1 MTYRRASD
9 ATGRPLRST
18 VAPERGNEGRA
29 VAERGSV
36 GLAVAGAVLI
46 GALTALQ
53 ARINGTLGAEIGDGF
68 VAAAI
73 SFGSGLIILI
83 ALSAL
88 VPQGR
93 RGFERLVSGIRSR
106 TIPAWML
113 LGGLAGAFTVAS
125 QGLTVATIGVALFTV
140 GFVAGQTSGGLVLDR
155 VGFGPAGVVP
165 VTVRRVIGAL
175 LAIAG
180 VVVCLSGDAVNG
192 VPLWMLIVPAIAGA
206 GVAWQQGTNGRLRVR
221 VESPLTATLVNFI
234 GGTVVLLVAA
244 FVHVGVVGAPRAV
257 PTEPWLYVGGA
268 VGVIY
273 IFLSAVVVR
282 RTGVLLLGL
291 GSVVGLLTTSVL
303 LDALWP
309 APAAPATPVALL
321 AAAVAISG
329 VAVAAVPWR
338 RRSR

>member
-1 MTYRRASD
+1 MS
-9 ATGRPLRST
+9 
-18 VAPERGNEGRA
+18 
-29 VAERGSV
+29 ERGSV
-36 GLAVAGAVLI
+36 GIAVAGAVLI

-53 ARINGTLGAEIGDGF
+53 ARINGSLGAEVGDGI

-73 SFGSGLIILI
+73 SFSSGLVILI
-83 ALSAL
+83 ALSL
-88 VPQGR
+88 IVPEGR
-93 RGFERLVSGIRSR
+93 RGFGRLVAGIRSR
-106 TIPAWML
+106 SVPPWML

-140 GFVAGQTSGGLVLDR
+140 GFVAGQTTGGLVLDR

-165 VTVRRVIGAL
+165 VTVRRVVGAV

-180 VVVCLSGDAVNG
+180 VVVCLSGDALGG
-192 VPLWMLIVPAIAGA
+192 VPLWMLIVPAVAGA

-234 GGTVVLLVAA
+234 GGTIVLVIAA
-244 FVHVGVVGAPRAV
+244 LIHVGVVGAPRAI
-257 PTEPWLYVGGA
+257 PTAPWLYVGGA
-268 VGVIY
+268 VGVVY

-291 GSVVGLLTTSVL
+291 GSVVGLLSTSVL

-309 APAAPATPVALL
+309 APAAPSTPVALL
-321 AAAVAISG
+321 AAVVAIAG
-329 VAVAAVPWR
+329 VVVAAVPWR
-338 RRSR
+338 RRRRS

>member
-1 MTYRRASD
+1 MS
-9 ATGRPLRST
+9 
-18 VAPERGNEGRA
+18 ERGTIGVA
-29 VAERGSV
+29 VG
-36 GLAVAGAVLI
+36 GAVLI

-53 ARINGTLGAEIGDGF
+53 ARINGTLGAEIGDGI

-73 SFGSGLIILI
+73 SFSSGLGILVV
-83 ALSAL
+83 LSVL
-88 VPQGR
+88 VPEGR
-93 RGFERLVSGIRSR
+93 RGFARLVDGIRSR
-106 TIPAWML
+106 TLPPWML

-140 GFVAGQTSGGLVLDR
+140 GFVAGQTTGGLVLDR
-155 VGFGPAGVVP
+155 VGYGPAGVVP
-165 VTVRRVIGAL
+165 VTVRRVVGAL

-180 VVVCLSGDAVNG
+180 VVVCLSGDALGG
-192 VPLWMLIVPAIAGA
+192 VPLWMLIVPAVAGA
-206 GVAWQQGTNGRLRVR
+206 GVSWQQGTNGRLRVR

-234 GGTVVLLVAA
+234 GGTVVLVVAA
-244 FVHVGVVGAPRAV
+244 VIHAVAVDVPRVV
-257 PTEPWLYVGGA
+257 PTEPWLYLGGA
-268 VGVIY
+268 VGVVY

-309 APAAPATPVALL
+309 APAAPSTPVALL
-321 AAAVAISG
+321 AAGVAIAG

-338 RRSR
+338 RRPR

>member
-1 MTYRRASD
+1 
-9 ATGRPLRST
+9 
-18 VAPERGNEGRA
+18 
-29 VAERGSV
+29 VAERGTV
-36 GLAVAGAVLI
+36 GVAVGGAVLI

-68 VAAAI
+68 VAAAV
-73 SFGSGLIILI
+73 SFSSGLVILVV
-83 ALSAL
+83 LSAL
-88 VPQGR
+88 IPGGR
-93 RGFERLVSGIRSR
+93 RGFGRLVAGIRTR
-106 TIPAWML
+106 TIPPWML
-113 LGGLAGAFTVAS
+113 LGGLVGAFTVAS

-140 GFVAGQTSGGLVLDR
+140 GFVAGQTTGGMVLDR
-155 VGFGPAGVVP
+155 IGYGPAGVVP
-165 VTVRRVIGAL
+165 VTVRRLVGAL

-180 VVVCLSGDAVNG
+180 VVVCLSGDALGG
-192 VPLWMLIVPAIAGA
+192 VPLWMLVVPAIAGA

-234 GGTVVLLVAA
+234 GGTVVLVIAA
-244 FVHVGVVGAPRAV
+244 GVHVGLVGAPRTI
-257 PTEPWLYVGGA
+257 PTEPWLYLGGA

-273 IFLSAVVVR
+273 IFLSSVVVR

-309 APAAPATPVALL
+309 APAAPSTPVALL
-321 AAAVAISG
+321 AAAVAIAG

-338 RRSR
+338 RRRR

>member
-1 MTYRRASD
+1 M
-9 ATGRPLRST
+9 
-18 VAPERGNEGRA
+18 
-29 VAERGSV
+29 AERGTV
-36 GLAVAGAVLI
+36 GVAVGGAVLI

-68 VAAAI
+68 VAAAV
-73 SFGSGLIILI
+73 SFSSGLVILVV
-83 ALSAL
+83 LSAL
-88 VPQGR
+88 IPGGR
-93 RGFERLVSGIRSR
+93 RGFGRLVAGIRTR
-106 TIPAWML
+106 TIPPWML
-113 LGGLAGAFTVAS
+113 LGGLVGAFTVAS

-140 GFVAGQTSGGLVLDR
+140 GFVAGQTTGGMVLDR
-155 VGFGPAGVVP
+155 IGYGPAGVVP
-165 VTVRRVIGAL
+165 VTVRRLVGAL

-180 VVVCLSGDAVNG
+180 VVVCLSGDALGG
-192 VPLWMLIVPAIAGA
+192 VPLWMLVVPAIAGA

-234 GGTVVLLVAA
+234 GGTVVLVIAA
-244 FVHVGVVGAPRAV
+244 GVHIGLVGAPRTV
-257 PTEPWLYVGGA
+257 PTEPWLYLGGA

-273 IFLSAVVVR
+273 IFLSSVVVR

-309 APAAPATPVALL
+309 APAAPSTPVALL
-321 AAAVAISG
+321 AAAVAIAG

-338 RRSR
+338 RRRR

>member
-1 MTYRRASD
+1 M
-9 ATGRPLRST
+9 
-18 VAPERGNEGRA
+18 
-29 VAERGSV
+29 AERGTV
-36 GLAVAGAVLI
+36 GVAVAGAVLI

-53 ARINGTLGAEIGDGF
+53 ARINGTLGAEIGDGI

-73 SFGSGLIILI
+73 SFSSGLAILI
-83 ALSAL
+83 VLSAVL
-88 VPQGR
+88 PQGR
-93 RGFERLVSGIRSR
+93 RGFGRLVSGIRSR
-106 TIPAWML
+106 TLPLWTL

-140 GFVAGQTSGGLVLDR
+140 GFVAGQTTGGLVLDR
-155 VGFGPAGVVP
+155 VGYGPAGVVP
-165 VTVRRVIGAL
+165 VTVRRVVGAL

-180 VVVCLSGDAVNG
+180 VVVCLSGDALGG
-192 VPLWMLIVPAIAGA
+192 VPLWMLIVPAVAGA

-221 VESPLTATLVNFI
+221 VESPLTATLVNFV
-234 GGTVVLLVAA
+234 GGTVVLLIAATIHVA
-244 FVHVGVVGAPRAV
+244 VVDVPRTLPGA
-257 PTEPWLYVGGA
+257 PWLYVGGA
-268 VGVIY
+268 VGVVY

-309 APAAPATPVALL
+309 APAAPSTPVALL
-321 AAAVAISG
+321 AAGVAIAG

-338 RRSR
+338 RRHR

>member
-1 MTYRRASD
+1 MS
-9 ATGRPLRST
+9 
-18 VAPERGNEGRA
+18 ERGTIGVA
-29 VAERGSV
+29 VG
-36 GLAVAGAVLI
+36 GAILI

-53 ARINGTLGAEIGDGF
+53 ARINGTLGAEIGDGI

-73 SFGSGLIILI
+73 SFSSGLGILVV
-83 ALSAL
+83 LSAL
-88 VPQGR
+88 VPEGR
-93 RGFERLVSGIRSR
+93 RGFARLVDGIRSR
-106 TIPAWML
+106 TLPPWML

-140 GFVAGQTSGGLVLDR
+140 GFVAGQTTGGLVLDR
-155 VGFGPAGVVP
+155 VGYGPAGVVP
-165 VTVRRVIGAL
+165 VTVRRVVGAL

-180 VVVCLSGDAVNG
+180 VVVCLSGDALGG
-192 VPLWMLIVPAIAGA
+192 VPLWMLIVPAVAGA
-206 GVAWQQGTNGRLRVR
+206 GVSWQQGTNGRLRVR

-234 GGTVVLLVAA
+234 GGTVVLVVAA
-244 FVHVGVVGAPRAV
+244 VIHVVAVDVPRVV
-257 PTEPWLYVGGA
+257 PTEPWLYLGGA
-268 VGVIY
+268 VGVVY

-309 APAAPATPVALL
+309 APAAPSTPVALL
-321 AAAVAISG
+321 AAGVAIAG

-338 RRSR
+338 RRPR

>member
-1 MTYRRASD
+1 M
-9 ATGRPLRST
+9 
-18 VAPERGNEGRA
+18 
-29 VAERGSV
+29 AERGTTGVAV
-36 GLAVAGAVLI
+36 GGAVLI

-68 VAAAI
+68 VAAAV
-73 SFGSGLIILI
+73 SFSSGLVILVV
-83 ALSAL
+83 LSAL
-88 VPQGR
+88 IPGGR
-93 RGFERLVSGIRSR
+93 RGFGRLVAGIRTR
-106 TIPAWML
+106 TIPPWML
-113 LGGLAGAFTVAS
+113 LGGLVGAFTVAS

-140 GFVAGQTSGGLVLDR
+140 GFVAGQTTGGMVLDR
-155 VGFGPAGVVP
+155 IGYGPAGVVP
-165 VTVRRVIGAL
+165 VTVRRLVGAL

-180 VVVCLSGDAVNG
+180 VVVCLSGDALGG
-192 VPLWMLIVPAIAGA
+192 VPLWMLVVPAIAGA

-234 GGTVVLLVAA
+234 GGTVVLVIAA
-244 FVHVGVVGAPRAV
+244 GVHVGLVGAPRTI
-257 PTEPWLYVGGA
+257 PTEPWLYLGGA

-273 IFLSAVVVR
+273 IFLSSVVVR

-309 APAAPATPVALL
+309 APAAPSTPVALL
-321 AAAVAISG
+321 AAAVAIAG

-338 RRSR
+338 RRRR

>member
-1 MTYRRASD
+1 MS
-9 ATGRPLRST
+9 
-18 VAPERGNEGRA
+18 ERGTIGVA
-29 VAERGSV
+29 VG
-36 GLAVAGAVLI
+36 GAVLI

-53 ARINGTLGAEIGDGF
+53 ARINGTLGAEIGDGI

-73 SFGSGLIILI
+73 SFSSGLGILVV
-83 ALSAL
+83 LSAL
-88 VPQGR
+88 LPEGR
-93 RGFERLVSGIRSR
+93 RGFGRLVDGIRSR
-106 TIPAWML
+106 TLPPWML

-140 GFVAGQTSGGLVLDR
+140 GFVAGQTTGGLVLDR
-155 VGFGPAGVVP
+155 VGYGPAGVVP
-165 VTVRRVIGAL
+165 VTVRRVVGAL

-180 VVVCLSGDAVNG
+180 VVVCLSGDALGG
-192 VPLWMLIVPAIAGA
+192 VPLWMLIVPAVAGA

-234 GGTVVLLVAA
+234 GGTVVLVVAA
-244 FVHVGVVGAPRAV
+244 VIHVVAVDVPRVV
-257 PTEPWLYVGGA
+257 PTEPWLYLGGA
-268 VGVIY
+268 VGVVY

-309 APAAPATPVALL
+309 APAAPSTPVALL
-321 AAAVAISG
+321 AAGVAIAG

-338 RRSR
+338 RRRR

>member
-1 MTYRRASD
+1 M
-9 ATGRPLRST
+9 
-18 VAPERGNEGRA
+18 
-29 VAERGSV
+29 AERGSV

>member
-1 MTYRRASD
+1 MS
-9 ATGRPLRST
+9 
-18 VAPERGNEGRA
+18 ERGTIGVA
-29 VAERGSV
+29 VG
-36 GLAVAGAVLI
+36 GAVLI

-53 ARINGTLGAEIGDGF
+53 ARINGTLGAEIGDGI

-73 SFGSGLIILI
+73 SFSSGLGILVV
-83 ALSAL
+83 LSAL
-88 VPQGR
+88 LPEGR
-93 RGFERLVSGIRSR
+93 RGFARLVDGIRSR
-106 TIPAWML
+106 TLPPWML

-140 GFVAGQTSGGLVLDR
+140 GFVAGQTTGGLVLDR
-155 VGFGPAGVVP
+155 VGYGPAGVVP

-180 VVVCLSGDAVNG
+180 VVVCLSGDALGG
-192 VPLWMLIVPAIAGA
+192 VPLWMLIVPAVAGA

-221 VESPLTATLVNFI
+221 VESPLTATLVNFL
-234 GGTVVLLVAA
+234 GGTVVLVVAA
-244 FVHVGVVGAPRAV
+244 VIHVVAVDVPRIV
-257 PTEPWLYVGGA
+257 PTEPWLYLGGA
-268 VGVIY
+268 VGVVY

-309 APAAPATPVALL
+309 APAAPSTPVALL
-321 AAAVAISG
+321 AAGVAIAG

-338 RRSR
+338 RRRR

>member
-1 MTYRRASD
+1 MS
-9 ATGRPLRST
+9 
-18 VAPERGNEGRA
+18 ERGTIGVA
-29 VAERGSV
+29 VG
-36 GLAVAGAVLI
+36 GAVLI

-53 ARINGTLGAEIGDGF
+53 ARINGTLGAEIGDGI

-73 SFGSGLIILI
+73 SFSSGLGILVV
-83 ALSAL
+83 LSAL
-88 VPQGR
+88 VPEGR
-93 RGFERLVSGIRSR
+93 RGFARLIDGIRSR
-106 TIPAWML
+106 TLPPWML

-140 GFVAGQTSGGLVLDR
+140 GFVAGQTTGGLVLDR
-155 VGFGPAGVVP
+155 VGYGPAGVVP
-165 VTVRRVIGAL
+165 VTVRRVVGAL

-180 VVVCLSGDAVNG
+180 VVVCLSGDALGG
-192 VPLWMLIVPAIAGA
+192 VPLWMLIVPAVAGA
-206 GVAWQQGTNGRLRVR
+206 GVSWQQGTNGRLRVR

-234 GGTVVLLVAA
+234 GGTVVLVVAA
-244 FVHVGVVGAPRAV
+244 VIHVVAVDVPRVV
-257 PTEPWLYVGGA
+257 PTEPWLYLGGA
-268 VGVIY
+268 VGVVY

-309 APAAPATPVALL
+309 APAAPSTPVALL
-321 AAAVAISG
+321 AAGVAIAG

-338 RRSR
+338 RRPR

>member
-1 MTYRRASD
+1 MS
-9 ATGRPLRST
+9 
-18 VAPERGNEGRA
+18 ERGTIGVA
-29 VAERGSV
+29 VG
-36 GLAVAGAVLI
+36 GAVLI

-53 ARINGTLGAEIGDGF
+53 ARINGTLGAEIGDGI

-73 SFGSGLIILI
+73 SFSSGLGILVV
-83 ALSAL
+83 LSAL
-88 VPQGR
+88 LPEGR
-93 RGFERLVSGIRSR
+93 SGFGRLVDGIRSR
-106 TIPAWML
+106 TLPPWML

-140 GFVAGQTSGGLVLDR
+140 GFVAGQTTGGLVLDR
-155 VGFGPAGVVP
+155 VGYGPAGVVP

-180 VVVCLSGDAVNG
+180 VVVCLSGDALGG
-192 VPLWMLIVPAIAGA
+192 VPLWMLIVPAVAGA

-221 VESPLTATLVNFI
+221 VESPLTATLVNFL
-234 GGTVVLLVAA
+234 GGTVVLVVAA
-244 FVHVGVVGAPRAV
+244 VIHVVAVDVPRVV
-257 PTEPWLYVGGA
+257 PTEPWLYLGGA
-268 VGVIY
+268 VGVVY

-309 APAAPATPVALL
+309 APAAPSTPVALL
-321 AAAVAISG
+321 AAGVAIAG
-329 VAVAAVPWR
+329 VAIAAVPWR
-338 RRSR
+338 RRRR

>member
-1 MTYRRASD
+1 M
-9 ATGRPLRST
+9 
-18 VAPERGNEGRA
+18 
-29 VAERGSV
+29 AERGTV
-36 GLAVAGAVLI
+36 GVAVGGAVLI

-68 VAAAI
+68 VAAAV
-73 SFGSGLIILI
+73 SFSSGLVILVV
-83 ALSAL
+83 LSAL
-88 VPQGR
+88 IPGGR
-93 RGFERLVSGIRSR
+93 RGFGRLMVGIRTRS
-106 TIPAWML
+106 IPPWML
-113 LGGLAGAFTVAS
+113 LGGLVGAFTVAS

-140 GFVAGQTSGGLVLDR
+140 GFVAGQTIGGMVLDR
-155 VGFGPAGVVP
+155 IGYGPAGVVP
-165 VTVRRVIGAL
+165 VTVRRLVGAL

-180 VVVCLSGDAVNG
+180 VVVCLSGDALGG
-192 VPLWMLIVPAIAGA
+192 VPLWMLVVPAIAGA

-234 GGTVVLLVAA
+234 GGTVVLVIAA
-244 FVHVGVVGAPRAV
+244 GVHIGFVGAPRTI
-257 PTEPWLYVGGA
+257 PTEPWLYLGGA

-273 IFLSAVVVR
+273 IFLSSVVVR

-309 APAAPATPVALL
+309 APAAPSTPVALL
-321 AAAVAISG
+321 AAAVAIAG

-338 RRSR
+338 RRRR

>member
-1 MTYRRASD
+1 MS
-9 ATGRPLRST
+9 
-18 VAPERGNEGRA
+18 
-29 VAERGSV
+29 ERGSV
-36 GLAVAGAVLI
+36 GIAVAGAVLI

-53 ARINGTLGAEIGDGF
+53 ARINGSLGAELGDGF

-73 SFGSGLIILI
+73 SFSSGLVILV
-83 ALSAL
+83 AVSAA

-93 RGFERLVSGIRSR
+93 RGFTRLVSGIRSR

-140 GFVAGQTSGGLVLDR
+140 GFVAGQTTGGLVLDR
-155 VGFGPAGVVP
+155 VGYGPAGVVP
-165 VTVRRVIGAL
+165 VTVRRVVGAL
-175 LAIAG
+175 LAIGG
-180 VVVCLSGDAVNG
+180 VVVCLAGDAVGG
-192 VPLWMLIVPAIAGA
+192 VPPWMLIVPAVAGA

-221 VESPLTATLVNFI
+221 VDSPLTATLVNFV
-234 GGTVVLLVAA
+234 GGTVVLAVAA
-244 FVHVGVVGAPRAV
+244 FVHVGVVGGPRAV
-257 PTEPWLYVGGA
+257 PTDPWLYIGGA
-268 VGVIY
+268 VGVVY

-309 APAAPATPVALL
+309 APAAPSTSVALL
-321 AAAVAISG
+321 AAAVAIAG
-329 VAVAAVPWR
+329 VVVAAVPLR
-338 RRSR
+338 RRRV

>member
-1 MTYRRASD
+1 M
-9 ATGRPLRST
+9 
-18 VAPERGNEGRA
+18 
-29 VAERGSV
+29 AERGSV
-36 GLAVAGAVLI
+36 GLAVGGAVLI

-53 ARINGTLGAEIGDGF
+53 ARINGSLGGEIGDGF

-88 VPQGR
+88 IPGGR
-93 RGFERLVSGIRSR
+93 RGFGRLMAGIRSHS
-106 TIPAWML
+106 IPPWML
-113 LGGLAGAFTVAS
+113 LGGLVGAFTVAS

-140 GFVAGQTSGGLVLDR
+140 GFVAGQTTGGLVLDR
-155 VGFGPAGVVP
+155 IGYGPAGVVP
-165 VTVRRVIGAL
+165 VTVRRLIGAL

-180 VVVCLSGDAVNG
+180 VVVCLSGDALGG
-192 VPLWMLIVPAIAGA
+192 VPLWMLVVPAIAGA

-234 GGTVVLLVAA
+234 GGTVVLLIAA
-244 FVHVGVVGAPRAV
+244 GVHVAIVGTPRTV
-257 PTEPWLYVGGA
+257 PTEPWLYIGGA

-273 IFLSAVVVR
+273 IFLSSVVVR

-309 APAAPATPVALL
+309 APAAPSTLVALL
-321 AAAVAISG
+321 AAVVAIAG
-329 VAVAAVPWR
+329 VVVAAVPVR
-338 RRSR
+338 RRPR

>member
-1 MTYRRASD
+1 M
-9 ATGRPLRST
+9 
-18 VAPERGNEGRA
+18 APERERGGRA
-29 VAERGSV
+29 VSERGSV
-36 GLAVAGAVLI
+36 GIAVAGAVLI

-53 ARINGTLGAEIGDGF
+53 ARINGSLGAEVGDGI

-73 SFGSGLIILI
+73 SFSSGLVILI
-83 ALSAL
+83 ALSL
-88 VPQGR
+88 IVPEGR
-93 RGFERLVSGIRSR
+93 RGFGRLVAGIRSR
-106 TIPAWML
+106 SVPPWML

-140 GFVAGQTSGGLVLDR
+140 GFVAGQTTGGLVLDR

-165 VTVRRVIGAL
+165 VTVRRVVGAV

-180 VVVCLSGDAVNG
+180 VVVCLSGDALGG
-192 VPLWMLIVPAIAGA
+192 VPLWMLIVPAVAGA

-234 GGTVVLLVAA
+234 GGTVVLVIAA
-244 FVHVGVVGAPRAV
+244 LVHVGVVGAPRAI
-257 PTEPWLYVGGA
+257 PTAPWLYVGGA
-268 VGVIY
+268 VGVVY

-291 GSVVGLLTTSVL
+291 GSVVGLLSTSVL

-309 APAAPATPVALL
+309 APAAPSTPVALL
-321 AAAVAISG
+321 AAVVAIAG
-329 VAVAAVPWR
+329 VVVAAVPWR
-338 RRSR
+338 RRRRT

>member
-1 MTYRRASD
+1 M
-9 ATGRPLRST
+9 
-18 VAPERGNEGRA
+18 APARERGGRA
-29 VAERGSV
+29 VSERGSV
-36 GLAVAGAVLI
+36 GIAVAGAVLI

-53 ARINGTLGAEIGDGF
+53 ARINGSLGAEVGDGI

-73 SFGSGLIILI
+73 SFSSGLVILI
-83 ALSAL
+83 ALSL
-88 VPQGR
+88 VVPEGR
-93 RGFERLVSGIRSR
+93 RGFGRLVAGIRSR
-106 TIPAWML
+106 SVPPWML

-140 GFVAGQTSGGLVLDR
+140 GFVAGQTTGGLVLDR

-165 VTVRRVIGAL
+165 VTVRRVVGAV

-180 VVVCLSGDAVNG
+180 VVVCLSGDALGG
-192 VPLWMLIVPAIAGA
+192 VPLWMLIVPAVAGA

-234 GGTVVLLVAA
+234 GGTIVLVIAA
-244 FVHVGVVGAPRAV
+244 LIHVGVVGAPRAI
-257 PTEPWLYVGGA
+257 PTAPWLYVGGA
-268 VGVIY
+268 VGVVY

-291 GSVVGLLTTSVL
+291 GSVVGLLSTSVL

-309 APAAPATPVALL
+309 APAAPSTPVALL
-321 AAAVAISG
+321 AAVVAIAG
-329 VAVAAVPWR
+329 VVVAAVPWR
-338 RRSR
+338 RRRRS

>member
-1 MTYRRASD
+1 MS
-9 ATGRPLRST
+9 
-18 VAPERGNEGRA
+18 
-29 VAERGSV
+29 ERGSI
-36 GLAVAGAVLI
+36 GIAVAGAVLI

-53 ARINGTLGAEIGDGF
+53 ARINGTLGAEIVDGF

-73 SFGSGLIILI
+73 SFGSGLALLI
-83 ALSAL
+83 VLSAL

-93 RGFERLVSGIRSR
+93 RGFGRLVSGIRSR

-140 GFVAGQTSGGLVLDR
+140 GFVAGQTTGGLVLDR
-155 VGFGPAGVVP
+155 VGYGPAGVVP
-165 VTVRRVIGAL
+165 VTVRRVVGAL
-175 LAIAG
+175 LAIGG
-180 VVVCLSGDAVNG
+180 VVVCLSGDAIGG
-192 VPLWMLIVPAIAGA
+192 VPLWMLVVPAIAGA

-244 FVHVGVVGAPRAV
+244 FVHVAVVGAPRVV

-309 APAAPATPVALL
+309 APAAPSTPVALL
-321 AAAVAISG
+321 AAAVAIAG
-329 VAVAAVPWR
+329 VVVAAVPLR
-338 RRSR
+338 RRRP

>member
-1 MTYRRASD
+1 MS
-9 ATGRPLRST
+9 
-18 VAPERGNEGRA
+18 
-29 VAERGSV
+29 ERGSV
-36 GLAVAGAVLI
+36 GIAVAGAVLI

-53 ARINGTLGAEIGDGF
+53 ARINGSLGAEVGDGI

-73 SFGSGLIILI
+73 SFSSGLVILI
-83 ALSAL
+83 ALSL
-88 VPQGR
+88 VVPEGR
-93 RGFERLVSGIRSR
+93 RGFGRLVAGIRSR
-106 TIPAWML
+106 SVPPWML

-140 GFVAGQTSGGLVLDR
+140 GFVAGQTTGGLVLDR

-165 VTVRRVIGAL
+165 VTVRRVVGAA

-180 VVVCLSGDAVNG
+180 VVVCLSGDALGG
-192 VPLWMLIVPAIAGA
+192 VPLWMLIVPAVAGA

-234 GGTVVLLVAA
+234 GGTIVLVIAA
-244 FVHVGVVGAPRAV
+244 LIHVGVVGAPRAI
-257 PTEPWLYVGGA
+257 PTAPWLYVGGA
-268 VGVIY
+268 VGVVY

-291 GSVVGLLTTSVL
+291 GSVVGLLSTSVL

-309 APAAPATPVALL
+309 APAAPSTPVALL
-321 AAAVAISG
+321 AAVVAIAG
-329 VAVAAVPWR
+329 VVVAAVPWR
-338 RRSR
+338 RRRRS

>member
-1 MTYRRASD
+1 M
-9 ATGRPLRST
+9 
-18 VAPERGNEGRA
+18 A
-29 VAERGSV
+29 VG
-36 GLAVAGAVLI
+36 GAVLI

-53 ARINGTLGAEIGDGF
+53 ARINGTLGAEIGDGI

-73 SFGSGLIILI
+73 SFSSGLGILVV
-83 ALSAL
+83 LSAL
-88 VPQGR
+88 LPEGR
-93 RGFERLVSGIRSR
+93 RGFGRLVDGIRSR
-106 TIPAWML
+106 TLPPWML

-140 GFVAGQTSGGLVLDR
+140 GFVAGQTTGGLMLDR
-155 VGFGPAGVVP
+155 VGYGPAGVVP

-180 VVVCLSGDAVNG
+180 VVVCLSGDALGG
-192 VPLWMLIVPAIAGA
+192 VPLWMLIVPAVAGA

-221 VESPLTATLVNFI
+221 VESPLTATLVNFL
-234 GGTVVLLVAA
+234 GGTVVLVVAA
-244 FVHVGVVGAPRAV
+244 VIHVVAVDVPRVV
-257 PTEPWLYVGGA
+257 PTEPWLYLGGA
-268 VGVIY
+268 VGVVY

-309 APAAPATPVALL
+309 APAAPSTPVALL
-321 AAAVAISG
+321 AAGVAIAG
-329 VAVAAVPWR
+329 VAIAAVPWR
-338 RRSR
+338 RRRR

>member
-1 MTYRRASD
+1 M
-9 ATGRPLRST
+9 
-18 VAPERGNEGRA
+18 APARERGGRA
-29 VAERGSV
+29 VSERGSV
-36 GLAVAGAVLI
+36 GIAVAGAVLI

-53 ARINGTLGAEIGDGF
+53 ARINGSLGAEVGDGI

-73 SFGSGLIILI
+73 SFSSGLVILI
-83 ALSAL
+83 ALSL
-88 VPQGR
+88 VVPEGR
-93 RGFERLVSGIRSR
+93 RGFGRLVAGIRSR
-106 TIPAWML
+106 SVPPWML

-140 GFVAGQTSGGLVLDR
+140 GFVAGQTTGGLVLDR

-165 VTVRRVIGAL
+165 VTVRRVVGAV

-180 VVVCLSGDAVNG
+180 VVVCLSGDALGG
-192 VPLWMLIVPAIAGA
+192 VPLWMLIVPAVAGA

-234 GGTVVLLVAA
+234 GGTVVLVIAA
-244 FVHVGVVGAPRAV
+244 VIHVGVVGAPRAI
-257 PTEPWLYVGGA
+257 PTAPWLYLGGA
-268 VGVIY
+268 VGVVY

-291 GSVVGLLTTSVL
+291 GSVVGLLSTSVL

-309 APAAPATPVALL
+309 APAAPSTPVALL
-321 AAAVAISG
+321 AAVVAIAG
-329 VAVAAVPWR
+329 VVVAAVPWR
-338 RRSR
+338 RRRRS

>member
-1 MTYRRASD
+1 MS
-9 ATGRPLRST
+9 
-18 VAPERGNEGRA
+18 
-29 VAERGSV
+29 ERGSV
-36 GLAVAGAVLI
+36 GIAVAGAVLI

-53 ARINGTLGAEIGDGF
+53 ARINGSLGAEVGDGI

-73 SFGSGLIILI
+73 SFSSGLVILI
-83 ALSAL
+83 ALSL
-88 VPQGR
+88 VVPEGR
-93 RGFERLVSGIRSR
+93 RGFGRLVAGIGSRSV
-106 TIPAWML
+106 PPWML

-140 GFVAGQTSGGLVLDR
+140 GFVAGQTTGGLVLDR

-165 VTVRRVIGAL
+165 VTVRRVVGAV

-180 VVVCLSGDAVNG
+180 VVVCLSGDALAG
-192 VPLWMLIVPAIAGA
+192 VPLWMLIVPAVAGA

-234 GGTVVLLVAA
+234 GGTVVLVIAA
-244 FVHVGVVGAPRAV
+244 LIHVGVVGAPRAI
-257 PTEPWLYVGGA
+257 PTAPWLYMGGA
-268 VGVIY
+268 VGVVY

-291 GSVVGLLTTSVL
+291 GSVVGLLSTSVL

-309 APAAPATPVALL
+309 APAAPSTPVALL
-321 AAAVAISG
+321 AAVVAIAG
-329 VAVAAVPWR
+329 VVVAAVPWR
-338 RRSR
+338 RRRRS

>member
-1 MTYRRASD
+1 M
-9 ATGRPLRST
+9 
-18 VAPERGNEGRA
+18 
-29 VAERGSV
+29 AERGTV
-36 GLAVAGAVLI
+36 GVAVGGAVLI

-68 VAAAI
+68 VAAAV
-73 SFGSGLIILI
+73 SFSSGLVILVV
-83 ALSAL
+83 LSAL
-88 VPQGR
+88 IPGGR
-93 RGFERLVSGIRSR
+93 RGFGRLVAGIRTR
-106 TIPAWML
+106 TIPPWML
-113 LGGLAGAFTVAS
+113 LGGLVGAFTVAS

-140 GFVAGQTSGGLVLDR
+140 GFVAGQTTGGMVLDR
-155 VGFGPAGVVP
+155 IGYGPAGVVP
-165 VTVRRVIGAL
+165 VTVRRLVGAL

-180 VVVCLSGDAVNG
+180 VVVCLSGDALGG
-192 VPLWMLIVPAIAGA
+192 VPLWMLVVPAIAGA

-234 GGTVVLLVAA
+234 GGTVVLVIAA
-244 FVHVGVVGAPRAV
+244 GVHVGLVGAPRTI
-257 PTEPWLYVGGA
+257 PTEPWLYLGGA

-273 IFLSAVVVR
+273 IFLSSVVVR

-309 APAAPATPVALL
+309 APAAPSTPVALL
-321 AAAVAISG
+321 AAAVAIAG

-338 RRSR
+338 RRRR

>member
-1 MTYRRASD
+1 MS
-9 ATGRPLRST
+9 
-18 VAPERGNEGRA
+18 
-29 VAERGSV
+29 ERGSV
-36 GLAVAGAVLI
+36 GIAVAGAVLI

-53 ARINGTLGAEIGDGF
+53 ARINGSLGAEVGDGI

-73 SFGSGLIILI
+73 SFSSGLVILI
-83 ALSAL
+83 ALSL
-88 VPQGR
+88 IVPEGR
-93 RGFERLVSGIRSR
+93 RGFGRLVAGIRSR
-106 TIPAWML
+106 SVPPWML

-140 GFVAGQTSGGLVLDR
+140 GFVAGQTTGGLVLDR

-165 VTVRRVIGAL
+165 VTVRRVVGAV

-180 VVVCLSGDAVNG
+180 VVVCLSGDALGG
-192 VPLWMLIVPAIAGA
+192 VPLWMLIVPAVAGA

-234 GGTVVLLVAA
+234 GGTIVLVIAA
-244 FVHVGVVGAPRAV
+244 LIHVGVVGAPRAI
-257 PTEPWLYVGGA
+257 PTAPWLYVGGA
-268 VGVIY
+268 VGVVY

-291 GSVVGLLTTSVL
+291 GSVVGLLSTSVL

-309 APAAPATPVALL
+309 APAAPSTPVALL
-321 AAAVAISG
+321 AAVVAIAG
-329 VAVAAVPWR
+329 VVVAAVPWR
-338 RRSR
+338 RRRRT

>member
-1 MTYRRASD
+1 MS
-9 ATGRPLRST
+9 
-18 VAPERGNEGRA
+18 ERGAIGVA
-29 VAERGSV
+29 VG
-36 GLAVAGAVLI
+36 GAVLI

-68 VAAAI
+68 VAAAV
-73 SFGSGLIILI
+73 SFSSGLVILVV
-83 ALSAL
+83 LSAL
-88 VPQGR
+88 IPGGR
-93 RGFERLVSGIRSR
+93 RGFGRLVAGIRTRS
-106 TIPAWML
+106 IPPWML
-113 LGGLAGAFTVAS
+113 LGGLVGAFTVAS

-140 GFVAGQTSGGLVLDR
+140 GFVAGQTTGGMVLDR
-155 VGFGPAGVVP
+155 IGYGPAGVVP
-165 VTVRRVIGAL
+165 VTVRRLVGAL

-180 VVVCLSGDAVNG
+180 VVVCLSGDALGG
-192 VPLWMLIVPAIAGA
+192 VPLWMLVVPAIAGA

-234 GGTVVLLVAA
+234 GGTVVLVIAA
-244 FVHVGVVGAPRAV
+244 GVHVGLVGAPRTI
-257 PTEPWLYVGGA
+257 PTEPWLYLGGA

-273 IFLSAVVVR
+273 IFLSSVVVR

-309 APAAPATPVALL
+309 APAAPSTPVALL
-321 AAAVAISG
+321 AAAVAIAG

-338 RRSR
+338 RRRR

>member
-1 MTYRRASD
+1 MS
-9 ATGRPLRST
+9 
-18 VAPERGNEGRA
+18 ERGTIGVA
-29 VAERGSV
+29 VG
-36 GLAVAGAVLI
+36 GAVLI

-53 ARINGTLGAEIGDGF
+53 ARINGTLGAEIGDGI

-73 SFGSGLIILI
+73 SFSSGLGILVV
-83 ALSAL
+83 LSAL
-88 VPQGR
+88 LPEGR
-93 RGFERLVSGIRSR
+93 RGFGRLVDGIRWR
-106 TIPAWML
+106 TLPPWML

-140 GFVAGQTSGGLVLDR
+140 GFVAGQTTGGLVLDR
-155 VGFGPAGVVP
+155 VGYGPAGVVP

-180 VVVCLSGDAVNG
+180 VVVCLSGDALGG
-192 VPLWMLIVPAIAGA
+192 VPLWMLIVPAVAGA

-234 GGTVVLLVAA
+234 GGTVVLVVAA
-244 FVHVGVVGAPRAV
+244 VIHVVAVDVPRVV
-257 PTEPWLYVGGA
+257 PTEPWLYIGGA
-268 VGVIY
+268 VGVVY

-309 APAAPATPVALL
+309 APAAPSTPVALL
-321 AAAVAISG
+321 AAGVAIAG

-338 RRSR
+338 RRRR

>member
-1 MTYRRASD
+1 M
-9 ATGRPLRST
+9 
-18 VAPERGNEGRA
+18 
-29 VAERGSV
+29 V
-36 GLAVAGAVLI
+36 GIAVAGAVLI

-73 SFGSGLIILI
+73 SFGSGLLILVV
-83 ALSAL
+83 LSAV

-93 RGFERLVSGIRSR
+93 RGFGRLVSGIRSR
-106 TIPAWML
+106 SIPAWML
-113 LGGLAGAFTVAS
+113 LGGLAGAVTVAS

-140 GFVAGQTSGGLVLDR
+140 GFVAGQTTGGLVLDR
-155 VGFGPAGVVP
+155 VGYGPAGVVP
-165 VTVRRVIGAL
+165 VTVRRVVGAL
-175 LAIAG
+175 LAVGG
-180 VVVCLSGDAVNG
+180 VVVCLSGDAIG
-192 VPLWMLIVPAIAGA
+192 TVPLWMLVVPVVAGA

-234 GGTVVLLVAA
+234 GGTVVLVIAA
-244 FVHVGVVGAPRAV
+244 LVHVGATGAPRIV
-257 PTEPWLYVGGA
+257 PTEPWLYLGGA
-268 VGVIY
+268 VGVVY

-309 APAAPATPVALL
+309 APAAPSTPVALL
-321 AAAVAISG
+321 AAAVAIAG
-329 VAVAAVPWR
+329 VVVAAVPLR
-338 RRSR
+338 RRRR

>member
-1 MTYRRASD
+1 M
-9 ATGRPLRST
+9 
-18 VAPERGNEGRA
+18 APERGNEGRA